1 MGNELPAISQLDG
14 GGCGGSVDPWIRGLG
29 GATAAKNLCV
39 PIAIENSIASIT
51 HRDFGPSFWLAFC
64 W

>member
-14 GGCGGSVDPWIRGLG
+14 GGCGGSVDPWVRGLG

-39 PIAIENSIASIT
+39 PIAIENEQT
-51 HRDFGPSFWLAFC
+51 
-64 W
+64 